1 MILEEEYN
9 LNPKYCKECG
19 KKLEY
24 NKMLNTFCNS
34 SCAAKY
40 NNKNRKHS
48 INTRQKIS
56 IGLKTSIKVQN
67 IKERNKEL
75 RKTICEYC
83 GKEFY
88 NLPGKH
94 NKTCSK
100 ECRKLLISR
109 KLSEVRRKEI
119 ENGIFKGWQSRKITS
134 YPEKFFIKVLE
145 NNNIKFEREFL
156 IHCNN
161 TKYFLDFKIIY
172 NNRLIDLEIDGKQHL
187 YEDRKIKDIIRD
199 NNLKSIGYE
208 IYRISWNEINSE
220 NGKNKMKEKI
230 NKFLEFYNK

>member
-1 MILEEEYN
+1 M
-9 LNPKYCKECG
+9 
-19 KKLEY
+19 
-24 NKMLNTFCNS
+24 
-34 SCAAKY
+34 AKY

-67 IKERNKEL
+67 IKEKNKEL

-119 ENGIFKGWQSRKITS
+119 ENGINFVPLNGEATLDLGWR
-134 YPEKFFIKVLE
+134 
-145 NNNIKFEREFL
+145 
-156 IHCNN
+156 
-161 TKYFLDFKIIY
+161 
-172 NNRLIDLEIDGKQHL
+172 
-187 YEDRKIKDIIRD
+187 
-199 NNLKSIGYE
+199 
-208 IYRISWNEINSE
+208 
-220 NGKNKMKEKI
+220 
-230 NKFLEFYNK
+230 